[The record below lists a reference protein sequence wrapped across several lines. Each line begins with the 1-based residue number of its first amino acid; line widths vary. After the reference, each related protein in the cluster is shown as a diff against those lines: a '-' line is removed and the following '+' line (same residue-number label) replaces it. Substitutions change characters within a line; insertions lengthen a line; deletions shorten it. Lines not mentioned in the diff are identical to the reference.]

1 MFGIWFLGYGLLD
14 PFGMATV
21 LFFGRVVV
29 GNEWN
34 GCVCGEVGDSFECLN
49 GSNGLVVLWNAAV
62 VVVMVEKT
70 VTLLGSS
77 ENASVS
83 DFCGYRDV
91 KQHQIDHKKVHIQC
105 LNRY

>member
-21 LFFGRVVV
+21 LIFGRVVV
-29 GNEWN
+29 ANEWN

-49 GSNGLVVLWNAAV
+49 GSNLVVVWWNAAV
-62 VVVMVEKT
+62 MVVMVEKT

-83 DFCGYRDV
+83 VFVDNDRDV
-91 KQHQIDHKKVHIQC
+91 KTAS
-105 LNRY
+105 N

>member
-1 MFGIWFLGYGLLD
+1 MRWIREWFGIWFLGYGLLD

-21 LFFGRVVV
+21 LFFGRYLV

-49 GSNGLVVLWNAAV
+49 GSNLVVVLWNAAV
-62 VVVMVEKT
+62 MVVMVEKT

-83 DFCGYRDV
+83 VFVECCRERL
-91 KQHQIDHKKVHIQC
+91 IAT
-105 LNRY
+105 N

>member
-1 MFGIWFLGYGLLD
+1 MGFGFLDMGCLIHLGWRR
-14 PFGMATV
+14 FC
-21 LFFGRVVV
+21 FFGRVVV

-70 VTLLGSS
+70 VTLLC
-77 ENASVS
+77 N
-83 DFCGYRDV
+83 
-91 KQHQIDHKKVHIQC
+91 
-105 LNRY
+105 

>member
-29 GNEWN
+29 GSKWN
-34 GCVCGEVGDSFECLN
+34 GCVCGEVGDSIECLN
-49 GSNGLVVLWNAAV
+49 GSNLVVVLWNAAV
-62 VVVMVEKT
+62 MVVMVEKT

-83 DFCGYRDV
+83 VFVECSCFYSY
-91 KQHQIDHKKVHIQC
+91 KMIIKKCTHTMFE
-105 LNRY
+105 

>member
-1 MFGIWFLGYGLLD
+1 
-14 PFGMATV
+14 MATV

-70 VTLLGSS
+70 VTLLGNSN

-83 DFCGYRDV
+83 VFVDNIAML
-91 KQHQIDHKKVHIQC
+91 KQQHIDHKKVHIQC

>member
-21 LFFGRVVV
+21 LFFGRYLV

-49 GSNGLVVLWNAAV
+49 GSNGRVVLWNAAV

-70 VTLLGSS
+70 VTLLGS

-83 DFCGYRDV
+83 DFVDNDRDV
-91 KQHQIDHKKVHIQC
+91 KTAT
-105 LNRY
+105 N